1 MMSAHTIA
9 YSLII
14 IAFQHNLDTKKT
26 HLKPRL
32 FAFLS
37 VFFYKSKERIEMKLP
52 FFLMMGV
59 VISTTVPS
67 FAAPL
72 PPQSNT
78 ITKPRFNDLAQQC
91 SRGVH
96 PNTLQAVAR
105 VESKFNPYAIGVVK
119 GSLKRQ
125 PTSLAEAVA
134 TAKSL
139 HAKGKNFSMGL
150 MQVNRYNLAA
160 YGLNYETV
168 FDPCKNINAGAKILK
183 ECFDR
188 AGGNG
193 QIALQKAF
201 SCYYSGNFKF
211 GFKSDFKGQPPYV
224 TKIILAAMDNSP
236 HQIIHYSRNLNVSNN
251 HVVKPNNIQNVNY
264 VPQPS
269 TSNTSR
275 QPETHI
281 PMPANTQVEP
291 ETAVTSSDNQA
302 VVAVAKV
309 VPKPKQEWDIFQE
322 F

>member
-1 MMSAHTIA
+1 MRHKNATLFFMTTALIA
-9 YSLII
+9 PSIH
-14 IAFQHNLDTKKT
+14 A
-26 HLKPRL
+26 KPL
-32 FAFLS
+32 NGS
-37 VFFYKSKERIEMKLP
+37 VPLA
-52 FFLMMGV
+52 
-59 VISTTVPS
+59 TTQMTAEP
-67 FAAPL
+67 
-72 PPQSNT
+72 T
-78 ITKPRFNDLAQQC
+78 FNQLAQQC
-91 SRGVH
+91 SSGVH

-119 GSLKRQ
+119 GNLKRQ

-150 MQVNRYNLAA
+150 MQVNRYNLAT

-183 ECFDR
+183 DCFDR

-193 QIALQKAF
+193 QAALQKAF

-236 HQIIHYSRNLNVSNN
+236 HQKIGISGNLKTS
-251 HVVKPNNIQNVNY
+251 KKRATQPNYTHLRQTSY

-269 TSNTSR
+269 SSR
-275 QPETHI
+275 ADEYI
-281 PMPANTQVEP
+281 PMPATAEP
-291 ETAVTSSDNQA
+291 PQSEP
-302 VVAVAKV
+302 AVATV
-309 VPKPKQEWDIFQE
+309 SNALPKPAPITKVSATWDTFGE